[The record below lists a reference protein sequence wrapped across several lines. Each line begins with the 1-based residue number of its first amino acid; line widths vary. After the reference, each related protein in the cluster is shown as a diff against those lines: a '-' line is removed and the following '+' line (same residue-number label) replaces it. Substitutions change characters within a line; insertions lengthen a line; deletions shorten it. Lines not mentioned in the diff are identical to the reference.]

1 MIHATQI
8 AAMLK
13 DMPSYF
19 RDVQYQKNEVHFKT
33 FHYRDRFTI
42 KLKPT
47 NHILGKLDGDVARY
61 ENSILAGFT
70 FGTQCVKILV
80 ADDCYLKYRSYHR
93 HGKHLLHGVI
103 ALFNNAGNYNIDS
116 VKYNPADKKVVFM
129 VKRKFTSADD
139 LIDGLG
145 SIMHENSI
153 LHELQRSIND
163 FRFIMRNIQSYV
175 D

>member
-19 RDVQYQKNEVHFKT
+19 RDVQCQKNEVHFKT
-33 FHYRDRFTI
+33 FDYRDRFTI

-47 NHILGKLDGDVARY
+47 NHILGRLDGNVARY
-61 ENSILAGFT
+61 ENSVLAGFT

-93 HGKHLLHGVI
+93 HGKQLLHGVI

-116 VKYNPADKKVVFM
+116 VKYNPIDKKVVF
-129 VKRKFTSADD
+129 VAKRKFANTDD
-139 LIDGLG
+139 LIGRLG
-145 SIMHENSI
+145 PITCEDTI

-163 FRFIMRNIQSYV
+163 FRFIMRNIQPI
-175 D
+175 